1 MSRARSTGSA
11 AIPLQPSWLLEDM
24 TRIEELLI
32 ATAGSSPH
40 PLVSESSTHLIKAG
54 GKRLRPALVAICS
67 RAGESGRLATYRA
80 AAGIELIHL
89 ASLYHDDVID
99 ETETR
104 RGVPT
109 AHAKWGVD
117 VAVLAGDFLFATGC
131 ALGAQAGGEVP
142 LLIATALSEVC
153 EGQIVETESVGNP
166 GRSVEEYFE
175 TIRRKTAALF
185 RASCELGVVTA
196 AAPDEIRPHLAEFGE
211 HLGVAFQLVDD
222 LLDLFG
228 DPDVTGKAPGTDL
241 REGVFTMPV
250 LVACERDPMLG
261 EMLNDG
267 ERSLD
272 AVMPILHRT
281 GAVDDAFAA
290 ADARGE
296 AAMRALSNVPEG
308 DWRATLADM
317 VERTLGQ
324 VAKRSLGQRGQPTS

>member
-1 MSRARSTGSA
+1 VTQRGAGNGSA
-11 AIPLQPSWLLEDM
+11 IPFQPPWLVDDM
-24 TRIEELLI
+24 RRVENLLMS
-32 ATAGSSPH
+32 TAASSVH

-54 GKRLRPALVAICS
+54 GKRLRPALVVIAS
-67 RAGESGRLATYRA
+67 RAGEPARRATYQA

-109 AHAKWGVD
+109 AHSKWGVE

-142 LLIATALSEVC
+142 LLIAGALAEVC

-166 GRSVEEYFE
+166 GRSVTEYFD

-185 RASCELGVVTA
+185 RASCELGVVTSG
-196 AAPDEIRPHLAEFGE
+196 AAPSLRPALATFGE
-211 HLGVAFQLVDD
+211 QLGIAFQLVDD

-228 DPDVTGKAPGTDL
+228 DPEVTGKSPGTDL

-250 LVACERDPMLG
+250 LVACERDPALVDMLTS
-261 EMLNDG
+261 G

-272 AVMPILHRT
+272 AVMPILSRT

-290 ADARGE
+290 AANHGKAARQALADLPESEWRGALDAIVDGVLRQIPSG
-296 AAMRALSNVPEG
+296 S
-308 DWRATLADM
+308 RAT
-317 VERTLGQ
+317 
-324 VAKRSLGQRGQPTS
+324 PT

>member
-1 MSRARSTGSA
+1 M
-11 AIPLQPSWLLEDM
+11 Q
-24 TRIEELLI
+24 RIEDLLMS
-32 ATAGSSPH
+32 TAASSVH

-67 RAGESGRLATYRA
+67 RAGEPGRRATYQA
-80 AAGIELIHL
+80 AAGIELIHI

-99 ETETR
+99 QTETR

-109 AHAKWGVD
+109 AHSKWGVE

-142 LLIATALSEVC
+142 LLIAAALAEVC
-153 EGQIVETESVGNP
+153 EGQIVETESVDDP
-166 GRSVEEYFE
+166 SRSVDEYFE
-175 TIRRKTAALF
+175 TIKRKTAALF

-196 AAPDEIRPHLAEFGE
+196 GAPSEVRPPLADFGE
-211 HLGVAFQLVDD
+211 KLGIAFQLVDD

-250 LVACERDPMLG
+250 LLACEREPGLA
-261 EMLNDG
+261 ELLNAG

-272 AVMPILHRT
+272 AVMPVLQRT
-281 GAVDDAFAA
+281 GAAEEAFGAA
-290 ADARGE
+290 AHYGEVARE
-296 AAMRALSNVPEG
+296 ALSGVPDGE
-308 DWRATLADM
+308 WRDTLNSM
-317 VERTLGQ
+317 VDGILRQ
-324 VAKRSLGQRGQPTS
+324 VPAGSRR